1 LKNQNAA
8 LSGIFQNK
16 VIGVILISILALGI
30 LLIVTGSFGKS
41 PSPAN
46 QKKGEDE

>member
-1 LKNQNAA
+1 

-16 VIGVILISILALGI
+16 VIGVVLISVLALGI

-41 PSPAN
+41 PSPPDE
-46 QKKGEDE
+46 KKGEDE